1 MVSDEVCVDG
11 VSDSV
16 WKASPVSG
24 RAHGFLV
31 VRFREAA
38 LGGAIKYYKRITL
51 RQTDN
56 VS

>member
-11 VSDSV
+11 VSDLLN
-16 WKASPVSG
+16 ASPVSG
-24 RAHGFLV
+24 RAHGCLV

-38 LGGAIKYYKRITL
+38 LGGAINYYKRITL